1 MKRERFLAV
10 ASTLG
15 TVPCFTNFLDSTMD
29 LFSPF
34 TLPFFFDL
42 YFYSFIVIAR
52 NEDLD
57 NVDNSDR
64 EFDIRQSYVI
74 KCSET
79 KAVFNM
85 KDLKNVDY
93 LGKRYCERSLV
104 QPKYNSVTLIVDN
117 VRIKLVMFIYH
128 KSISPIFFIACGNSN
143 KTKKLIIIW

>member
-1 MKRERFLAV
+1 MLWHQLLERFLV
-10 ASTLG
+10 LPTFS
-15 TVPCFTNFLDSTMD
+15 TVPWTCFPHSLSLSSLIFIFFL
-29 LFSPF
+29 LI
-34 TLPFFFDL
+34 FFLHSHFL
-42 YFYSFIVIAR
+42 SVRPVSFIVIAR

-104 QPKYNSVTLIVDN
+104 QPKYNNVTLIVDN

-128 KSISPIFFIACGNSN
+128 KSISPIFFYS
-143 KTKKLIIIW
+143 LRQ